1 MTCFVDL
8 HELAR
13 LVPPSGKVALPTEF
27 AGVSMAITRPLIELG
42 RRGMHLVCVPI
53 GGMQADML
61 IGAGLVSTLETS
73 AVSLGE
79 AGAAPRFTKAVKE
92 GSVRMLDATCP
103 AVYAGLVA
111 AQKGVPFLP
120 MRGLIGTDVL
130 ANRPDW
136 RVVENPFSDGPDPIV
151 AIPAIAPDVAV
162 FHAPAADRFGN
173 VLIGRQRDLA
183 LMAYASRRTLVTVER
198 IEEGNLL
205 GTERSAAGVLPALY
219 VEAVAVAPRGAA
231 PCGLWDEYLA
241 DPAEV
246 GRYARAARSDE
257 GFRGY
262 LGLSEAE
269 LEPA

>member
-1 MTCFVDL
+1 MTRVVDL

-13 LVPPSGKVALPTEF
+13 LVPPASKVALPTDF
-27 AGVSMAITRPLIELG
+27 AGVSMAVTRPLIQLG
-42 RRGMHLVCVPI
+42 RRDLHLVCVPI
-53 GGMQADML
+53 GSMQADML

-92 GSVRMLDATCP
+92 GAIRMLDATCP
-103 AVYAGLVA
+103 AVYTGLVA

-136 RVVENPFSDGPDPIV
+136 RVIENPFSDEPDPIV
-151 AIPAIAPDVAV
+151 AIPAITPDVAI

-173 VLIGRQRDLA
+173 ILIGRRRELA

-198 IEEGNLL
+198 IVEGSLL
-205 GTERSAAGVLPALY
+205 ETEQSAAGVLPALY
-219 VEAVAVAPRGAA
+219 VEAIAIAPHGAA
-231 PCGLWDEYLA
+231 PCGLWDEYPA
-241 DPAEV
+241 DFTEV
-246 GRYARAARSDE
+246 ARYARAARSDD
-257 GFRGY
+257 GFREY
-262 LGLSEAE
+262 LSLSRPE